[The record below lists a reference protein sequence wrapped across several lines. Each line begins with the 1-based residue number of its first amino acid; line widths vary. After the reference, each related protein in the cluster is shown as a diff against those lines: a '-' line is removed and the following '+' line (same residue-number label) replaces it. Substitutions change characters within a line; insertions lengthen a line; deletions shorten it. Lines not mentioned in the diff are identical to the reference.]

1 MCLKVHPNL
10 QIRYTRAAGDDAKL
24 ELFMCTIDSGHQFLC
39 LAVANAGVDESVV
52 VKIEQQ
58 LKKQRFRYYSNV
70 HFPRVIRLMKS
81 HVMPGDCLFDKVIFD
96 LFLTTEK
103 PLLCKMGLQNNDESV
118 VFVFNDAEDK

>member
-1 MCLKVHPNL
+1 
-10 QIRYTRAAGDDAKL
+10 
-24 ELFMCTIDSGHQFLC
+24 MCTIDSGHQFLC